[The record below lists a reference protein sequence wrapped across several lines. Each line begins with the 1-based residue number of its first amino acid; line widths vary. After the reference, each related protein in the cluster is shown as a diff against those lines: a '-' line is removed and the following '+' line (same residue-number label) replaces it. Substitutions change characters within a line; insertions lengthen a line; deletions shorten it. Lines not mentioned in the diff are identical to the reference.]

1 MSTPGGAVLR
11 GRRGA
16 CGGTHPPFPV
26 AAHPHRSLPA
36 LPRMKNTF
44 LVAAALLG
52 AASAAGAQTT
62 IGASG
67 GMSIS
72 PFGNPNTQ
80 TYGQTFTVPTNGDDV
95 LNAFSFWMNPTTGLS
110 FRGYV
115 FAWDG
120 TTSRATGS
128 ALFTS
133 AIMSAPASGSGFQPV
148 TVSNGG
154 LSLGGGSMYV
164 AFLSAS
170 GLAGSN
176 TTQWEWSTGDTYAG
190 GEFVFLNNG
199 EDTAAW
205 TSQPWHTDW
214 NGTNR
219 DVRFEMQ
226 FSAGQVSAV
235 PEPATVAL
243 SAAGLLALGGL
254 GAYRRRRAALQG

>member
-1 MSTPGGAVLR
+1 MT
-11 GRRGA
+11 
-16 CGGTHPPFPV
+16 
-26 AAHPHRSLPA
+26 
-36 LPRMKNTF
+36 KNI
-44 LVAAALLG
+44 LAAAALLG
-52 AASAAGAQTT
+52 AASVAGAQTT
-62 IGASG
+62 IGAPG
-67 GMSIS
+67 GASIA
-72 PFGNPNTQ
+72 PFGEPNTQ
-80 TYGQTFTVPTNGDDV
+80 TYGQTFTVPTNGDDA
-95 LNAFSFWMNPTTGLS
+95 LNAFSFWMNPTTGLN

-133 AIMSAPASGSGFQPV
+133 AIMSAPASGSGFQQV
-148 TVSNGG
+148 TVATGG

-170 GLAGSN
+170 GLEGSN

-190 GEFVFLNNG
+190 GEFVFQNNG
-199 EDTAAW
+199 EDMGAW
-205 TSQPWHTDW
+205 TSQPWYTDW
-214 NGTNR
+214 SGTNR

-243 SAAGLLALGGL
+243 SATGLLALGGL
-254 GAYRRRRAALQG
+254 GAFRRRRAALQG